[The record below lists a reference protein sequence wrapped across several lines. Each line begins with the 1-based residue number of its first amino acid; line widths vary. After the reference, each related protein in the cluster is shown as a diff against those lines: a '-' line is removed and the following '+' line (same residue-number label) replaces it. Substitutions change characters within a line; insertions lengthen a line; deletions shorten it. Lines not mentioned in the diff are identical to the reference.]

1 MPWPR
6 ISIVTPSYN
15 QGQFIEET
23 IRSVLLQG
31 YPNLE
36 YLIFDGG
43 STDGSV
49 DIIRKYEPWL
59 SYWVSEHDRG
69 QSHAINKGF
78 KLASGEILAWLNSD
92 DFYTPIALEIV
103 AKTFSQHREALVLS
117 GLCEKVDE
125 NGKKISIKIPRQLT
139 PEHFLRGGRVPG
151 QPAVFFQKK
160 IYETI
165 GGLNENLHYL
175 LDWEYWLRMSLNFPP
190 EATVVVNQ
198 NLAKARIWSQAKTS
212 TAGTRAIQERQNI
225 LYRLFRESK
234 MPEKLSSLN
243 GVAYS
248 DLHWRWA
255 FQLQEE
261 SKSLIALKHVFQAF
275 GFYPSLSDHG
285 SNAKIFA
292 IRAWQA
298 NKKRRDTQNKICRS
312 VCDRI

>member
-125 NGKKISIKIPRQLT
+125 NGKKISIKMPRQLT
-139 PEHFLRGGRVPG
+139 PEHFLCGGRVPG
-151 QPAVFFQKK
+151 QPAVFFQKI

-190 EATVVVNQ
+190 EATVLINQ
-198 NLAKARIWSQAKTS
+198 TLAKARIWSQAKTL
-212 TAGTRAIQERQNI
+212 TAGVRAIQERESI
-225 LYRLFRESK
+225 LNQLFHESK
-234 MPEKLSSLN
+234 MPDNLSSLS

-261 SKSLIALKHVFQAF
+261 LKSLIALRHIFQALYF
-275 GFYPSLSDHG
+275 QPRLAAHRDNVKRFT
-285 SNAKIFA
+285 
-292 IRAWQA
+292 IRALQM
-298 NKKRRDTQNKICRS
+298 NKSMKPQK
-312 VCDRI
+312 VKAE